1 MLWLSIFIEEF
12 RLAIV
17 RQALNGKLRPFSDS
31 ASIHV
36 VASPDQLHPF
46 AVRIGHFARP
56 VLIGAAYILP
66 IGLIVHA
73 ITFWGRG
80 IIDSEA
86 MEFVLNYLQ
95 KRPFFAQIFDP
106 QINDWGAYQA
116 RELSYAFDLI
126 DARIFAALLDHQVL
140 LFVPFSGVLGLI
152 AVSAVYFWGARRVLG
167 LNGVMASMLL
177 SLFLSCIVV
186 QASTPILY
194 RSSKI
199 VLSVALLAFFFY
211 TFSLLSI
218 DKRQV
223 TPLKSAALFP
233 LGLVMA
239 LSDRQGFYYLISAT
253 IIVLML
259 GLIAKARGVAR
270 ERGYLRVIFIN
281 AAAIGATI
289 FYNRIFAP
297 WLIHALN
304 GYWPNFSYQNLPW
317 SKLLDPTLPAKT
329 WHLFG
334 QQVSFFFGNIPFL
347 PLIAMIVIAGLVI
360 TWKWRSAINNT
371 HLILL
376 AVSVVAAV
384 AIIGLLATMVARHPA
399 VYSVRDHSFWYY
411 TLTLHVVFLFGITV
425 WLTFLGGDSI
435 ARFNSVVYA
444 LIAVLIALNVRA
456 YGQHRQTMI
465 AANGWFQGQHEHS
478 QALVEQFATAPP
490 QREKLLSN
498 SNDLFLDDQAHFL
511 ENVERAYLHLTGAS
525 QTDSTSQH

>member
-1 MLWLSIFIEEF
+1 M
-12 RLAIV
+12 
-17 RQALNGKLRPFSDS
+17 
-31 ASIHV
+31 
-36 VASPDQLHPF
+36 ASPDQLRPF
-46 AVRIGHFARP
+46 AVRVGRFARP
-56 VLIGAAYILP
+56 VLIAAAYILP
-66 IGLIVHA
+66 VGLIVHA

-116 RELSYAFDLI
+116 RELSYVFDLI
-126 DARIFAALLDHQVL
+126 DARVFATMLYHQVL
-140 LFVPFSGVLGLI
+140 LFVPFSGVLGLV

-167 LNGVMASMLL
+167 LNRVMASMLL

-211 TFSLLSI
+211 TFSLISI
-218 DKRQV
+218 DTTRQV

-297 WLIHALN
+297 WLIHTLN

-317 SKLLDPTLPAKT
+317 SKLLDPTLPTKT
-329 WHLFG
+329 WHLFD

-347 PLIAMIVIAGLVI
+347 LLVAMIVIVGLVI

-376 AVSVVAAV
+376 AVSLVAAV
-384 AIIGLLATMVARHPA
+384 SIIGLLAAMVARHPA

-411 TLTLHVVFLFGITV
+411 TLSVQVVILIGVSV
-425 WLTFLGGDSI
+425 WLCFIPPDKGP
-435 ARFNSVVYA
+435 RFNPLAYA
-444 LIAVLIALNVRA
+444 VIAILIAGNTLQYRSQREI
-456 YGQHRQTMI
+456 MI
-465 AANGWFQGQHEHS
+465 HSTKWFDEQYAHS
-478 QALVEQFATAPP
+478 QELVAGFAAAPP
-490 QREKLLSN
+490 TREKLQSEA
-498 SNDLFLDDQAHFL
+498 NDLFLDDQAHFL
-511 ENVERAYLHLTGAS
+511 ENVERSYLHLTGAS
-525 QTDSTSQH
+525 RADSTSRP

>member
-1 MLWLSIFIEEF
+1 
-12 RLAIV
+12 
-17 RQALNGKLRPFSDS
+17 
-31 ASIHV
+31 
-36 VASPDQLHPF
+36 
-46 AVRIGHFARP
+46 
-56 VLIGAAYILP
+56 
-66 IGLIVHA
+66 
-73 ITFWGRG
+73 
-80 IIDSEA
+80 

-140 LFVPFSGVLGLI
+140 LFVPLSGVLGLI
-152 AVSAVYFWGARRVLG
+152 AVSAVYFWGARRVFA
-167 LNGVMASMLL
+167 LNGVMVSMLL

-239 LSDRQGFYYLISAT
+239 LCDRQGFYYLISAT

-304 GYWPNFSYQNLPW
+304 GYWPNFAYQNLPW

-329 WHLFG
+329 WHLFD

-347 PLIAMIVIAGLVI
+347 LLVTMIVIAGLVI
-360 TWKWRSAINNT
+360 TWKWRSAISGNSLT
-371 HLILL
+371 LL
-376 AVSVVAAV
+376 AVSIASII
-384 AIIGLLATMVARHPA
+384 AIIGLLATMIARHPA
-399 VYSVRDHSFWYY
+399 VYSIRDHSFWYY
-411 TLTLHVVFLFGITV
+411 TLTVHVVILFGV
-425 WLTFLGGDSI
+425 SAWLSFLNPRDR
-435 ARFNSVVYA
+435 ARFNPIIYA
-444 LIAVLIALNVRA
+444 LIALLIAGNVRA
-456 YGQHRQTMI
+456 YARQREIMTQPD
-465 AANGWFQGQHEHS
+465 GWFGGQYAHS
-478 QALVEQFATAPP
+478 RALLAQFAADPP
-490 QREKLLSN
+490 RRENLQSR
-498 SNDLFLDDQAHFL
+498 SSDLFLDDQAHFL
-511 ENVERAYLHLTGAS
+511 ENVELSYLHLTGATQS
-525 QTDSTSQH
+525 HSPDRP